1 MKLFLKNKKNLN
13 MYICIY
19 IIISILLSRNT
30 MITSCVVGFQKASL
44 ICMALAIPIY
54 ICFLKR
60 VYDKSLDFA
69 RCKIV
74 IFLLSSMVI
83 AILIKRDWQLYNISV
98 LFYII
103 TAIVVAT
110 LIDFELFKKYYINI
124 MLVLAIC
131 SLLTTYIAKPILIE
145 MDIQEKLESCNLIIK
160 NSSNYNFLNLGFGF
174 ALFQKDYIRNYGIFT
189 EPSFYQFYLT
199 VAIVMILFL
208 KKNKTRIDWIILFIL
223 IITMVTTF
231 SAAAMVILFCLAI
244 VYIVELVY
252 KNRKNKKNLTI
263 IVCACGLL
271 TGLMLSIPS
280 TRNIVVTSYHKITTS
295 NESSI
300 SRYGSLWFTLEK
312 TIKSPIIG
320 NKIAEIS
327 TYKESITNTTFAISA
342 IYGVIPLIYTLY
354 FTYKLASDNG
364 KNNKIL
370 SIAIMAIIILSYN
383 SHFYVGVQSFWMILL
398 STIKLNRR
406 GENKNENTLDS

>member
-1 MKLFLKNKKNLN
+1 

-54 ICFLKR
+54 ICFFKK

-174 ALFQKDYIRNYGIFT
+174 ALFQKD
-189 EPSFYQFYLT
+189 
-199 VAIVMILFL
+199 
-208 KKNKTRIDWIILFIL
+208 
-223 IITMVTTF
+223 
-231 SAAAMVILFCLAI
+231 
-244 VYIVELVY
+244 
-252 KNRKNKKNLTI
+252 
-263 IVCACGLL
+263 
-271 TGLMLSIPS
+271 
-280 TRNIVVTSYHKITTS
+280 
-295 NESSI
+295 
-300 SRYGSLWFTLEK
+300 
-312 TIKSPIIG
+312 
-320 NKIAEIS
+320 
-327 TYKESITNTTFAISA
+327 
-342 IYGVIPLIYTLY
+342 
-354 FTYKLASDNG
+354 
-364 KNNKIL
+364 
-370 SIAIMAIIILSYN
+370 
-383 SHFYVGVQSFWMILL
+383 
-398 STIKLNRR
+398 
-406 GENKNENTLDS
+406 

>member
-1 MKLFLKNKKNLN
+1 
-13 MYICIY
+13 
-19 IIISILLSRNT
+19 
-30 MITSCVVGFQKASL
+30 
-44 ICMALAIPIY
+44 
-54 ICFLKR
+54 
-60 VYDKSLDFA
+60 
-69 RCKIV
+69 
-74 IFLLSSMVI
+74 
-83 AILIKRDWQLYNISV
+83 
-98 LFYII
+98 
-103 TAIVVAT
+103 
-110 LIDFELFKKYYINI
+110 
-124 MLVLAIC
+124 
-131 SLLTTYIAKPILIE
+131 
-145 MDIQEKLESCNLIIK
+145 
-160 NSSNYNFLNLGFGF
+160 
-174 ALFQKDYIRNYGIFT
+174 
-189 EPSFYQFYLT
+189 
-199 VAIVMILFL
+199 
-208 KKNKTRIDWIILFIL
+208 
-223 IITMVTTF
+223 
-231 SAAAMVILFCLAI
+231 MVILFCLAI

-263 IVCACGLL
+263 IVCACVLL

-280 TRNIVVTSYHKITTS
+280 TRNLVVTSYHKITTS